1 MITMDSLENMPVLGY
16 DGDIILR
23 KLPGGSSLESEVSPD
38 AAVPAGFSKTS
49 CLLQGGRLISSLCR
63 IKLWNIC
70 FVVVGPM
77 LLKITE
83 VIRSYTDLYC

>member
-1 MITMDSLENMPVLGY
+1 MDSLENMPVLGY

-49 CLLQGGRLISSLCR
+49 CLLQGA
-63 IKLWNIC
+63 
-70 FVVVGPM
+70 
-77 LLKITE
+77 
-83 VIRSYTDLYC
+83 D